1 MMTPAESFRWV
12 MEAIRRLF
20 NTPIAGWTW
29 GQWFL
34 AFVLLSL
41 VSSCCGGSFL
51 GCRRRARA
59 RRYRGSNGQRDGYY
73 YYASRTPTERGDDES
88 GELPPT
94 AGRPSTTTTTSTTP
108 YRLAGEG
115 V

>member
-12 MEAIRRLF
+12 IEAIRRLF
-20 NTPIAGWTW
+20 TTPIAGWTW

-51 GCRRRARA
+51 GCRQARA
-59 RRYRGSNGQRDGYY
+59 RRYRGRNGQRDGY
-73 YYASRTPTERGDDES
+73 YYASRTPTERGDEES
-88 GELPPT
+88 DELPPT
-94 AGRPSTTTTTSTTP
+94 AGRPSTTSTTP